1 MSAHKAAHPI
11 IIVRKKADHHD
22 DEHGGAWKVAY
33 ADFVTAM
40 MALFIVLWLL
50 SASEQVQKAVGG
62 YFQDPT
68 GQGRQ
73 TGTTRSG
80 VGETLSLTEKQL
92 SQLKDKVQQA
102 MKQIPALKDM
112 PNQIRM
118 TITAEGLRIDL
129 LETKG
134 GLFFANGDPKPTG
147 TGGELLQVLAGELAK
162 LPNKVVIEGHT
173 DSTPYGRP
181 DYSNW
186 ELSADR
192 ANAARRI
199 LTDAGLDPSRVAE
212 VRGFAD
218 QRLLLKDDPTNP
230 SNRRISI
237 IVRNDEAGPTAAGKE
252 GGAGKQGGAGKPNAT
267 LPNPASASAAA
278 PGKAGSSAATPSAA
292 TPSAIAT
299 PAAPPAA
306 PPAAGAPTAPAKSA
320 SPAAATPLP
329 AGKK

>member
-1 MSAHKAAHPI
+1 MTAKKGAQPI

-50 SASEQVQKAVGG
+50 SASEKVQKAVGG

-68 GQGRQ
+68 GKGKQVGS
-73 TGTTRSG
+73 TSAGI
-80 VGETLSLTEKQL
+80 GETLTLSEKQL
-92 SQLKDKVQQA
+92 KEIKEKIEQA
-102 MKQIPALKDM
+102 MKQIPEFKDM
-112 PNQIRM
+112 QNQIKM
-118 TITAEGLRIDL
+118 TMTAEGLRIDL
-129 LETKG
+129 LETKR
-134 GLFFANGDPKPTG
+134 GLFFDTGNPTP
-147 TGGELLQVLAGELAK
+147 TAAGGELLKMLASELIK
-162 LPNKVVIEGHT
+162 LPNKVAIEGHT

-199 LTDAGLDPSRVAE
+199 LTESGLDDSRISQ

-237 IVRNDEAGPTAAGKE
+237 IVRNQGMDEQDAKLAGAQPTAALPP
-252 GGAGKQGGAGKPNAT
+252 KPVK
-267 LPNPASASAAA
+267 SE
-278 PGKAGSSAATPSAA
+278 KPSAVML
-292 TPSAIAT
+292 P
-299 PAAPPAA
+299 
-306 PPAAGAPTAPAKSA
+306 APTAAAK
-320 SPAAATPLP
+320 
-329 AGKK
+329 K

>member
-1 MSAHKAAHPI
+1 MSAKKGVQPI
-11 IIVRKKADHHD
+11 IIIHKKADHHD

-50 SASEQVQKAVGG
+50 SASEKVQKAVGG

-68 GQGRQ
+68 GKGHQVGS
-73 TGTTRSG
+73 TTAG
-80 VGETLSLTEKQL
+80 VGETLTLSEKQL
-92 SQLKDKVQQA
+92 KEIKEKIEQA
-102 MKQIPALKDM
+102 MKQIPAFKDM
-112 PNQIRM
+112 QNQIKM
-118 TITAEGLRIDL
+118 TMTAEGLRIDL
-129 LETKG
+129 LETKR
-134 GLFFANGDPKPTG
+134 GLFFETGNPAPTVA
-147 TGGELLQVLAGELAK
+147 GGELLKVLAAELMK
-162 LPNKVVIEGHT
+162 LPNKIAIEGHT

-199 LTDAGLDPSRVAE
+199 LSESGLDDNRISQ

-237 IVRNDEAGPTAAGKE
+237 IVRN
-252 GGAGKQGGAGKPNAT
+252 QGMDMQEEKM
-267 LPNPASASAAA
+267 
-278 PGKAGSSAATPSAA
+278 
-292 TPSAIAT
+292 
-299 PAAPPAA
+299 
-306 PPAAGAPTAPAKSA
+306 AGAPQPGAAPTAAPAKSA
-320 SPAAATPLP
+320 TSEKASAVMLPP
-329 AGKK
+329 AGAKK

>member
-1 MSAHKAAHPI
+1 LSAKKGVQPI
-11 IIVRKKADHHD
+11 IIIRKKADHHD

-50 SASEQVQKAVGG
+50 SASEKVQKAVGG

-73 TGTTRSG
+73 TGTTNSG
-80 VGETLSLTEKQL
+80 VSETLSLNEKQL
-92 SQLKDKVQQA
+92 NEIKEKVQQA

-112 PNQIRM
+112 QNQIKM

-134 GLFFANGDPKPTG
+134 GLFFQNGDPKPTQA
-147 TGGELLQVLAGELAK
+147 GGELLKVLATELGK
-162 LPNKVVIEGHT
+162 LPNRIVIEGHT
-173 DSTPYGRP
+173 DSIPYGRP

-199 LTDAGLDPSRVAE
+199 LTDSGLDTGRISQ

-237 IVRNDEAGPTAAGKE
+237 IVRNQGMDGPD
-252 GGAGKQGGAGKPNAT
+252 
-267 LPNPASASAAA
+267 
-278 PGKAGSSAATPSAA
+278 
-292 TPSAIAT
+292 
-299 PAAPPAA
+299 APPA
-306 PPAAGAPTAPAKSA
+306 PASPVKPATQEKVAAVMLPAPAK
-320 SPAAATPLP
+320 
-329 AGKK
+329 K

>member
-1 MSAHKAAHPI
+1 LSAKKGVQPI

-50 SASEQVQKAVGG
+50 SASEKVQKAVGG

-68 GQGRQ
+68 GKGHQVGS
-73 TGTTRSG
+73 TNAGN
-80 VGETLSLTEKQL
+80 GETLSLSEKQL
-92 SQLKDKVQQA
+92 KEIKEKIEQA
-102 MKQIPALKDM
+102 MKAIPAFKDM
-112 PNQIRM
+112 QNQIKM
-118 TITAEGLRIDL
+118 TMTAEGLRIDL
-129 LETKG
+129 LETKR
-134 GLFFANGDPKPTG
+134 GLFFDTGNPTP
-147 TGGELLQVLAGELAK
+147 TPAGGELLKVLAAELVK
-162 LPNKVVIEGHT
+162 LPNKIAIEGHT

-199 LTDAGLDPSRVAE
+199 LTESGLDDTRISQ

-237 IVRNDEAGPTAAGKE
+237 IVRNEGMDLQEEKLAG
-252 GGAGKQGGAGKPNAT
+252 
-267 LPNPASASAAA
+267 
-278 PGKAGSSAATPSAA
+278 TPQ
-292 TPSAIAT
+292 
-299 PAAPPAA
+299 
-306 PPAAGAPTAPAKSA
+306 
-320 SPAAATPLP
+320 PAAATPAKSATPDRPSAVMLP
-329 AGKK
+329 APVKK

>member
-1 MSAHKAAHPI
+1 LTAKKGVQPI

-50 SASEQVQKAVGG
+50 SASEKVQKAVGG

-68 GQGRQ
+68 GKGRQ
-73 TGTTRSG
+73 TGTTSAG
-80 VGETLSLTEKQL
+80 VGETLTLTKDQLQQIKEKI
-92 SQLKDKVQQA
+92 QQA
-102 MKQIPALKDM
+102 MKQIPAFKDLQ
-112 PNQIRM
+112 NQIKI
-118 TITAEGLRIDL
+118 TVTAEGLRIDL
-129 LETKG
+129 LETKR
-134 GLFFANGDPKPTG
+134 GLFFETGNPAPTE
-147 TGGELLQVLAGELAK
+147 TGGELLKVLAAELVK
-162 LPNKVVIEGHT
+162 LPNKIVIEGHT

-199 LTDAGLDPSRVAE
+199 LSESGLDASRISQ

-237 IVRNDEAGPTAAGKE
+237 IVRNQGLDEQDEK
-252 GGAGKQGGAGKPNAT
+252 
-267 LPNPASASAAA
+267 LAAA
-278 PGKAGSSAATPSAA
+278 PAA
-292 TPSAIAT
+292 
-299 PAAPPAA
+299 
-306 PPAAGAPTAPAKSA
+306 APAK
-320 SPAAATPLP
+320 PATPEKTAAVMLP
-329 AGKK
+329 ASVAKK

>member
-1 MSAHKAAHPI
+1 MPENGQRARVRGGGLSAKKNVHPI
-11 IIVRKKADHHD
+11 IIVHKKVAHHD

-50 SASEQVQKAVGG
+50 SASEKVQKAVGG

-68 GQGRQ
+68 GQGKQ
-73 TGTTRSG
+73 TGSTSAG
-80 VGETLSLTEKQL
+80 VGETLTLTKDQL
-92 SQLKDKVQQA
+92 QQIKDKIQEA
-102 MKQIPALKDM
+102 MKQIPAFKDM
-112 PNQIRM
+112 QNQIKM
-118 TITAEGLRIDL
+118 TVTAEGLRIDL
-129 LETKG
+129 LETKR
-134 GLFFANGDPKPTG
+134 GLFFDTGNPTP
-147 TGGELLQVLAGELAK
+147 TPAGGEILKVLAAELAK
-162 LPNKVVIEGHT
+162 LPNKIVIEGHT

-199 LTDAGLDPSRVAE
+199 LTESGLDDSRISQ

-237 IVRNDEAGPTAAGKE
+237 IVRNQGQDAREEDMAAKPAAPVAAAGKPE
-252 GGAGKQGGAGKPNAT
+252 RPAAVM
-267 LPNPASASAAA
+267 LPP
-278 PGKAGSSAATPSAA
+278 
-292 TPSAIAT
+292 T
-299 PAAPPAA
+299 PA
-306 PPAAGAPTAPAKSA
+306 
-320 SPAAATPLP
+320 
-329 AGKK
+329 KK